1 MIVNVDLALAAAFG
15 SCDVFMN
22 LRALHNGEA
31 ALART
36 AGSTL
41 PSSGPVALTTQAPPP
56 AGRRRAVTALG
67 ITQILAWGSSFYL
80 LAVLADPIVLDTG
93 WPRGAVVGGISLGL
107 LVSGVASMRI
117 GRAIERLGGRPVLGA
132 SSVLLA
138 AGLALIAVAPSLPA
152 YLAAWLVLGL
162 GMGAGLY
169 DAAFSTLGRMFGRSA
184 RSAITEVTLW
194 GGFASTV
201 CWPLSAVLVESVGW
215 RGACIVYAG
224 LHLLVAL
231 PLHLLA
237 LPREEVRPEA
247 PPPAEAPAASDRNPL
262 PPPRLFLLLALTLT
276 TGGAIAAV
284 ISVHLIVVLQAGG
297 LSLAAAV
304 GLGALIGP
312 AQVGARVIEMLVGR
326 RLHPLWTLTAA
337 ALLILAGLALLALD
351 LLVPAIALISYGAG
365 NGIWSIAR
373 GAVPLELFGGSGYAA
388 LMGRLAMPTF
398 VAQAVAPSVAA
409 LLIVQVGAASLLVA
423 MTLLALANVILIL
436 CLWDATRGLRGQPH
450 A

>member
-1 MIVNVDLALAAAFG
+1 MTPAIQ
-15 SCDVFMN
+15 
-22 LRALHNGEA
+22 
-31 ALART
+31 
-36 AGSTL
+36 
-41 PSSGPVALTTQAPPP
+41 PSPP

-67 ITQILAWGSSFYL
+67 ATQIMAWGSSFYL

-107 LVSGVASMRI
+107 LVSGLAAPRV
-117 GRAIERLGGRPVLGA
+117 GGAIERLGGRPVLGA

-138 AGLALIAVAPSLPA
+138 AGLGLLAVAPSVPV
-152 YLAAWLVLGL
+152 YLAGWLVLGL

-184 RSAITEVTLW
+184 RSAITELTLW

-201 CWPLSAVLVESVGW
+201 CWPLSAFLVESVGW
-215 RGACIVYAG
+215 RGTCLVYAG
-224 LHLLVAL
+224 LHLAVAL

-237 LPREEVRPEA
+237 LPREEARPG
-247 PPPAEAPAASDRNPL
+247 PPRAAGKAAASDRTASPS
-262 PPPRLFLLLALTLT
+262 RGVFVLLAVILT
-276 TGGAIAAV
+276 TGGAIAAAV
-284 ISVHLIVVLQAGG
+284 SVHLIVVLQAGG
-297 LSLAAAV
+297 FSLAAAV

-326 RLHPLWTLTAA
+326 RHHPLWTLTAA
-337 ALLILAGLALLALD
+337 ALLILLGLALLALG
-351 LLVPAIALISYGAG
+351 LFLPAIALISYGTG

-388 LMGRLAMPTF
+388 LMGRLAMPIF
-398 VAQAVAPSVAA
+398 LAQAAAPSVAA
-409 LLIVQVGAASLLVA
+409 LFIVQVGATGLLVA
-423 MTLLALANVILIL
+423 LTLLALANAILIL
-436 CLWDATRGLRGQPH
+436 WLWFATRGLRATLP

>member
-1 MIVNVDLALAAAFG
+1 
-15 SCDVFMN
+15 
-22 LRALHNGEA
+22 LRYPPVWRAPMT
-31 ALART
+31 T
-36 AGSTL
+36 ATE
-41 PSSGPVALTTQAPPP
+41 APPP

-80 LAVLADPIVLDTG
+80 LAVLADPIVHDTG

-107 LVSGVASMRI
+107 FVSGLASMRV
-117 GRAIERLGGRPVLGA
+117 GSAIERLGGRPVLGA

-138 AGLALIAVAPSLPA
+138 AGLALVAVAPSLPI

-201 CWPLSAVLVESVGW
+201 CWPLSAILVESVGW
-215 RGACIVYAG
+215 RATCLVYAG
-224 LHLLVAL
+224 LHLAVAL

-237 LPREEVRPEA
+237 LPREYVRSESTRAAGSSAA
-247 PPPAEAPAASDRNPL
+247 PDLATSPPSRIL
-262 PPPRLFLLLALTLT
+262 LLLAVILT
-276 TGGAIAAV
+276 TGGAIAAA

-304 GLGALIGP
+304 GLGALVGP
-312 AQVGARVIEMLVGR
+312 SQVGARVIEMFVGR
-326 RLHPLWTLTAA
+326 SHHPLWTLTAA
-337 ALLILAGLALLALD
+337 ALLILTGLALLSLGFF
-351 LLVPAIALISYGAG
+351 LPAIALISYGAG
-365 NGIWSIAR
+365 NGVWSIAR

-388 LMGRLAMPTF
+388 LMGRLAAPIF
-398 VAQAVAPSVAA
+398 LAQAAAPSVAA
-409 LLIVQVGAASLLVA
+409 LLIVQFGAAGLLVA
-423 MTLLALANVILIL
+423 LTLLALANVILIL
-436 CLWDATRGLRGQPH
+436 WLWTATRELR
-450 A
+450 ARSIA

>member
-1 MIVNVDLALAAAFG
+1 MSASVQPP
-15 SCDVFMN
+15 
-22 LRALHNGEA
+22 H
-31 ALART
+31 
-36 AGSTL
+36 
-41 PSSGPVALTTQAPPP
+41 PV
-56 AGRRRAVTALG
+56 GRRRAVTALG

-107 LVSGVASMRI
+107 LVSGLASTRI
-117 GRAIERLGGRPVLGA
+117 GRAIELLGGRPVLGA

-138 AGLALIAVAPSLPA
+138 AGLGLLAVAPSLPV
-152 YLAAWLVLGL
+152 YLAACIVLGV

-201 CWPLSAVLVESVGW
+201 CWPLSALLVESVGW
-215 RGACIVYAG
+215 RGTCLVYGG
-224 LHLLVAL
+224 LQLALAL
-231 PLHLLA
+231 PLHLFA
-237 LPREEVRPEA
+237 VPREETRPEPVRAAGKAAVSDTGPA
-247 PPPAEAPAASDRNPL
+247 PPR
-262 PPPRLFLLLALTLT
+262 RVFLLLAVILT
-276 TGGAIAAV
+276 TGGAIAAA

-312 AQVGARVIEMLVGR
+312 SQVGARVIEMLVGR
-326 RLHPLWTLTAA
+326 RHHPLWTLTAA
-337 ALLILAGLALLALD
+337 ALLILSGLALLAFGLP
-351 LLVPAIALISYGAG
+351 LPAIALISYGAG

-388 LMGRLAMPTF
+388 LMGRLAMPIF
-398 VAQAVAPSVAA
+398 LSQAAAPSVAA
-409 LLIVQVGAASLLVA
+409 LLIVQFGATSLLLA
-423 MTLLALANVILIL
+423 LTLLALANVVLIL
-436 CLWDATRGLRGQPH
+436 WLWCATRDLRRTLPRGTSGG
-450 A
+450 